1 MSGLFNLIPL
11 IIIFPLIGVI
21 INLAFGRKLMPESD
35 SRGPAVVSTLMAA
48 LAFLIAVLQFVA
60 LLAHPEGAEVPF
72 FQWFSIP
79 MGERTLTV
87 PWTFQVDTLSSVMM
101 LVVTGVGTLIH
112 IFASGYMHGDIDEQI
127 GKRGLHDAEALDFKR
142 RRYSRF
148 FTYFSLFLTSMLI
161 LVTGNNY
168 LMLFVGWELVGLCS
182 FLLIGFWFDDPV
194 NGVANSK
201 AAAKAFIANRVGDF
215 GMLMA
220 IFLIFWSF
228 GTLRFADVFER
239 AKCMIDHG
247 QAECLEVSVAAPVYA
262 AAAEHGTEGEAAEG
276 EEHAEEGAAEGEE
289 HAEEGATEGEHAVGT
304 LDTEIALGKGTLAL
318 GTVVTAITMFL
329 LLGATGK
336 SAQIPLFVWL
346 PDAMAGPTPVSALI
360 HAATMVTAGIYMITR
375 SNVLFAMAPD
385 TRAIVAIIGA
395 LTAFVAATIATGQY
409 DIKKVLAYSTI
420 SQLGFM
426 IAAAGLG
433 GYVAA
438 IFHLVTHAFFKALLF
453 LGSGSVI
460 HGMEHGHHAIAH
472 GSHDAHEDEHHGDA
486 HGGHDEHAFDP
497 QDMRLMG
504 GLAKHMPT
512 TAAVYIIGSLALA
525 GIFPLAGFW
534 SKDEILLD
542 ALDHQNYLVLGL
554 LMVAAFFT
562 AFYMGRQVFMV
573 FFGTPRTEAAGH
585 AHESPPVMTYPLI
598 ALATLSVL
606 GGLLNLP
613 FPGTHNLAEWLHHS
627 VENAHVPEGLS
638 LNWGLAGLAT
648 LSAVIAIGLAWLL
661 YGRSPLQEGE
671 RDPLTNAG
679 PLFTFLNRKWY
690 WDEVY
695 NALIVQPYIKAARF
709 LADVVDWRFWH
720 DWFHDTIIADSF
732 KTFAFI
738 FNKGVDER
746 VIDAA
751 VGTVAELV
759 GGTSE
764 GMRRVQTGYVRNYAL
779 AVALGVVVILA
790 FLAIQLF

>member
-21 INLAFGRKLMPESD
+21 INLAFGRKLMPESG

-72 FQWFSIP
+72 FQWFLIDI
-79 MGERTLTV
+79 GDRTLDV

-112 IFASGYMHGDIDEQI
+112 IFAMGYMHGDIDEQI
-127 GKRGLHDAEALDFKR
+127 GKRGLHDAEALGFKR

-194 NGVANSK
+194 NGVANGR

-239 AKCMIDHG
+239 AKCMVDHA

-262 AAAEHGTEGEAAEG
+262 AAAEHGTEGEGEEHAEEGASEG
-276 EEHAEEGAAEGEE
+276 EEHAEEGAAEGE
-289 HAEEGATEGEHAVGT
+289 HAVGVLST
-304 LDTEIALGKGTLAL
+304 PIALGLGTVAL
-318 GTVVTAITMFL
+318 GTVVTAITLFL

-438 IFHLVTHAFFKALLF
+438 IFHLATHAFFKALLF

-460 HGMEHGHHAIAH
+460 HGMEHGHHAISH
-472 GSHDAHEDEHHGDA
+472 GSHDS
-486 HGGHDEHAFDP
+486 HDEHAFDP

-504 GLAKHMPT
+504 GLAKKMPT
-512 TAAVYIIGSLALA
+512 TALVYIIGAVALA
-525 GIFPLAGFW
+525 GIPPLAGFW

-542 ALDHQNYLVLGL
+542 AWRGNFTVWL
-554 LMVAAFFT
+554 LLTIAAFFT
-562 AFYMGRQVFMV
+562 AFYMGRQVYMV
-573 FFGTPRTEAAGH
+573 FFGTPRTEAAAH

-598 ALATLSVL
+598 ALAVLSVV
-606 GGLLNLP
+606 GGAMNLP
-613 FPGTHNLAEWLHHS
+613 FGKLHFLAEWLHHS
-627 VENAHVPEGLS
+627 VENAHIAAPGEGFDPTV
-638 LNWGLAGLAT
+638 AGISTVL
-648 LSAVIAIGLAWLL
+648 AVIAILLSWVL
-661 YGRSPLQEGE
+661 YGRAPLKEGE
-671 RDPLTNAG
+671 ADPLRKAG
-679 PLFTFLNRKWY
+679 PLFTFLNHKWY
-690 WDEVY
+690 WDELY
-695 NALIVQPYIKAARF
+695 NALLVQPYIRAARF
-709 LADVVDWRFWH
+709 LADVIDWRFWH
-720 DWFHDTIIADSF
+720 DWVHDTIIADSF
-732 KTFAFI
+732 KAWAMI
-738 FNKGVDER
+738 FNRSIDQNVVDG
-746 VIDAA
+746 A
-751 VGTVAELV
+751 VNGIAELV
-759 GGTSE
+759 GGGSE
-764 GMRRVQTGYVRNYAL
+764 GLRKVQTGYVRNYAL